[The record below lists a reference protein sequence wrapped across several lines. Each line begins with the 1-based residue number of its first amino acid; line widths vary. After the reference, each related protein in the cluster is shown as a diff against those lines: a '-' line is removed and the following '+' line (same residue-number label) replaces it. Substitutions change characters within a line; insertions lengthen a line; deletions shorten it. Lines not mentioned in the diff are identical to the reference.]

1 MKPLHVMIGLA
12 LAWLLLINGFSR
24 LDEALLPATERQ
36 AILASI
42 QSDQAETIGCAPE
55 MIAQLRNPD
64 NQAETAAPAVLL
76 AQK

>member
-12 LAWLLLINGFSR
+12 LAWLLLINGIAR

-36 AILASI
+36 TILASI
-42 QSDQAETIGCAPE
+42 QNDLAEDSGCTPE
-55 MIAQLRNPD
+55 MIAQLRNLD